1 MTGLTGR
8 FFRILFLLSK
18 SARFRREM
26 IVASAHGVKT
36 PWKPCGGVLSY
47 QHESIITHGCS
58 ASLVRRRRVLLWRSR
73 HRRRRPWL
81 GFADMPRRL
90 SHGWVPFERLIAG
103 ACWLVVDTSTLRSA
117 VLGKQTKPL
126 AHAHDLAMRDSDL
139 ETVIQF
145 MQAKARRTR
154 PFTALEQSI
163 AGKRMN
169 LDSTMLFIDKNGN
182 QP

>member
-1 MTGLTGR
+1 M
-8 FFRILFLLSK
+8 
-18 SARFRREM
+18 
-26 IVASAHGVKT
+26 
-36 PWKPCGGVLSY
+36 
-47 QHESIITHGCS
+47 
-58 ASLVRRRRVLLWRSR
+58 
-73 HRRRRPWL
+73 
-81 GFADMPRRL
+81 
-90 SHGWVPFERLIAG
+90 
-103 ACWLVVDTSTLRSA
+103 
-117 VLGKQTKPL
+117 GKQTKPL
-126 AHAHDLAMRDSDL
+126 AHAHDLAMRDADL

>member
-36 PWKPCGGVLSY
+36 PWKPCGGVLSC
-47 QHESIITHGCS
+47 QHEFIITHGCS
-58 ASLVRRRRVLLWRSR
+58 APLVRRRRILLWRSR
-73 HRRRRPWL
+73 HRRRRAWL

-90 SHGWVPFERLIAG
+90 FHGRVPFERLIAG
-103 ACWLVVDTSTLRSA
+103 ACGRVADTSILRSA
-117 VLGKQTKPL
+117 VLGKQTKPR
-126 AHAHDLAMRDSDL
+126 AHAHGLAMRDADL
-139 ETVIQF
+139 ETVILF